1 MTPAADQAAL
11 DARVA
16 SAVAE
21 ARQRIEAAADGRRVA
36 LVAVTKG
43 FGPAEVLAA
52 VRAGVD
58 ACGENYAQEL
68 LAKQEALATAGE
80 PTPSW
85 HFVGRLQRNKVR
97 QLAPHVALWQSVDR
111 VELGAEIARRS
122 PGAAVLVQ
130 CNISAEPTKGGCAPA
145 EVPAVVGGLVDLGL
159 EVRGLMGVAADGPA
173 DETRRSFDLLVGLAD
188 SLELPERSIGMSGD
202 FEAAVAAGATMVRLG
217 TVVFGR
223 RVQRSRPQPPG
234 ATAG

>member
-1 MTPAADQAAL
+1 MIPAADQSAL

-16 SAVAE
+16 TAVSE
-21 ARQRIEAAADGRRVA
+21 VRERIEAAAGDRRVA

-68 LAKQEALATAGE
+68 LAKEAALAAAGE
-80 PTPSW
+80 PGPSW

-97 QLAPHVALWQSVDR
+97 QLAAHVALWQSVDR
-111 VELGAEIARRS
+111 VELGAEIARRC

-130 CNISAEPTKGGCAPA
+130 CNISAESTKGGCAPD
-145 EVPAVVGGLVDLGL
+145 EVPAVVESLADLGL
-159 EVRGLMGVAADGPA
+159 EVRGLMGVAAEGASGD
-173 DETRRSFDLLVGLAD
+173 TRRSFDLLVGLAD
-188 SLELPERSIGMSGD
+188 ALGLPERSIGMSGD

-223 RVQRSRPQPPG
+223 RVQRSWPQPPG